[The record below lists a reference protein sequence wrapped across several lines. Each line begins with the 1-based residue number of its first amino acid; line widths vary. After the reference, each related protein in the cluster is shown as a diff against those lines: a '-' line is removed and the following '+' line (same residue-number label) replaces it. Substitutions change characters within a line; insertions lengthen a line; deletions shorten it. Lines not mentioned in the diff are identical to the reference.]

1 MVFKILRKI
10 LTKKIKW
17 NRLIWNMVFKKQ
29 KKNKILS
36 YKIQKKN
43 KIKSIKIMEN
53 THPKEY

>member
-1 MVFKILRKI
+1 MVFKI
-10 LTKKIKW
+10 
-17 NRLIWNMVFKKQ
+17 Q

>member
-10 LTKKIKW
+10 LTRKIKW
-17 NRLIWNMVFKKQ
+17 NRLIQNMVFKIQ